1 MEKDSA
7 VGGTFPAEGLSQC
20 SASWPG
26 DNRRMSDENQ
36 IIVPPSFVSL
46 FIEPGRTRPSASRE
60 HITERY
66 EFCEALASMLVERAQ
81 TLQWQ
86 LGVTQED
93 VLERLHAGLL
103 GPEAPV
109 PPPEAEWI
117 VRRLAELLE
126 WSRPYPRS

>member
-1 MEKDSA
+1 
-7 VGGTFPAEGLSQC
+7 
-20 SASWPG
+20 
-26 DNRRMSDENQ
+26 MSEEPQ
-36 IIVPPSFVSL
+36 IVVPPSFIAL
-46 FIEPGRTRPSASRE
+46 FVEPGRTRPNASRE

-81 TLQWQ
+81 ALQWE
-86 LGVTQED
+86 LGVTEEA

-109 PPPEAEWI
+109 PPTEAEWI

-126 WSRPYPRS
+126 WARPYPRG